1 MNIKKRANMIRLVAM
16 VLVLALALPMGARA
30 AVADTMQ
37 PLASDYLGSY
47 SAYIYPAGSG
57 KIQVWFT
64 VTGTRTQEAL
74 GALTIQLYES
84 TDNST
89 WKWVKAYS
97 HNNYPDMMGY
107 DTIYHSGHVDYQGLP
122 GRYYRAYVCIWGGG
136 LTVGDNRYF
145 YTSSKQAT

>member
-1 MNIKKRANMIRLVAM
+1 MNMKKRLYIIRFTAVLLVM
-16 VLVLALALPMGARA
+16 ALTLSVGALPA
-30 AVADTMQ
+30 AAETVQ
-37 PLASDYLGSY
+37 PRGSAYLNSY
-47 SAYIYPAGSG
+47 NAYIYPAGGG

-74 GALTIQLYES
+74 GALTIQIYES

-107 DTIYHSGHVDYQGLP
+107 DTIYHSGHVDYQGVA
-122 GRYYRAYVCIWGGG
+122 GRYYRAYVSIWGGG
-136 LTVGDNRYF
+136 MTIGDNRYF
-145 YTSSKQAT
+145 YTSSKKAT